1 MTVFND
7 FLRSVLD
14 GINVV
19 MQNHGW
25 SIIMFTILIR
35 LVLMPLDI
43 KSRKGMRKMQQL
55 QPQINKLSVK
65 YKDDKQKLQQKQSE
79 LFRKEHYNPLSGCL
93 PLLIQWPVLIAMFA
107 AMRAIANEQVVA
119 QVFEYLSGIVPQQD
133 GWLWIKSL
141 WMTDSPFTP
150 IAPDYTTLSMV
161 GRDVWQ
167 KIYEGLSDETLAQVI
182 ANIPNYAA
190 GMIDFSTD
198 EAMKTTVTTLVSA
211 MDSMPAYQE
220 AIAPVSGW
228 QNINL
233 FITSLTLYVKYNG
246 LLILPIL
253 SGVSQVLMTKLNPQM
268 ADPNAGAAPA
278 QQGQGQS
285 TGMSS
290 FMKYLFPFISVYFC
304 LSSNAGF
311 ALYWVTSNVVSTLQS
326 VLITR
331 YFDMKDK
338 KAAEIKA
345 EGEIR

>member
-1 MTVFND
+1 MND
-7 FLRSVLD
+7 FLRSILD

-35 LVLMPLDI
+35 LVLMPLDV

-93 PLLIQWPVLIAMFA
+93 PMLIQWPILIAMFA
-107 AMRAIANEQVVA
+107 AMRSIADEQVA
-119 QVFEYLSGIVPQQD
+119 TQAFEYLSGIVPQQD

-150 IAPDYTTLSMV
+150 IAPDFTTLSTL
-161 GRDVWQ
+161 GKEVWQ
-167 KIYEGLSDETLAQVI
+167 RVYEGISPEMLSQVI
-182 ANIPNYAA
+182 ANIPNYAE
-190 GMIDFSTD
+190 GMLDFSTP
-198 EAMKTTVTTLVSA
+198 ETTRATVTILMSA
-211 MDSMPAYQE
+211 IGNMPAYQS
-220 AIAPVSGW
+220 AIAAVPGW

-233 FITSLTLYVKYNG
+233 FVTSLTLYVNYNG

-253 SGVSQVLMTKLNPQM
+253 SGVSQVLMTKLNPQ
-268 ADPNAGAAPA
+268 ATDPNAAAPA
-278 QQGQGQS
+278 AQQQGQSQ
-285 TGMSS
+285 TAGMNS
-290 FMKYLFPFISVYFC
+290 FMKYLFPFISVFFC
-304 LSSNAGF
+304 LTSNAGF
-311 ALYWVTSNVVSTLQS
+311 ALYWVTSNVVSALQS

-338 KAAEIKA
+338 KAAELKA
-345 EGEIR
+345 EGDVK